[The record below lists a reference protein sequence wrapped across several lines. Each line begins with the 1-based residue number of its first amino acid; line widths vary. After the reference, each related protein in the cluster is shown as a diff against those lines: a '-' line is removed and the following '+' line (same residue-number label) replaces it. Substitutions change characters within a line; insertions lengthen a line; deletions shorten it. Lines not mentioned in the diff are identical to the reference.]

1 MLTKNRVLT
10 EFAQGLKVNGIIIWH
25 NGDSAETKTFNN
37 TLVMTEQDQ
46 LVLPDLLKSAVIAS
60 DENVE
65 ETDRGFKLICQDD
78 GVLVEVHI
86 YHKIN

>member
-1 MLTKNRVLT
+1 MLTKERVLT
-10 EFAQGLKVNGIIIWH
+10 EFSKGLKVNGSILWH
-25 NGDSAETKTFNN
+25 KGDSAETKAFHN

-46 LVLPDLLKSAVIAS
+46 LVIPDLLKSAVIAT

-86 YHKIN
+86 NHKID